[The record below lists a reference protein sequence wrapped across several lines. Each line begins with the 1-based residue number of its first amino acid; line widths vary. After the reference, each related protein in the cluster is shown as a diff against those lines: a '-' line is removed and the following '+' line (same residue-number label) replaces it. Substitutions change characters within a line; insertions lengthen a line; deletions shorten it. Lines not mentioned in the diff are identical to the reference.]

1 MWIIKGRE
9 FEDDYIVI
17 VIASISIK
25 VLNRSQ
31 WMDRREIDCTKER
44 IYENPPSSS

>member
-31 WMDRREIDCTKER
+31 RIDGKEIIDCPKER
-44 IYENPPSSS
+44 IYENPP